1 LESGKVKLLKGCT
14 TIANRER
21 KKNKI
26 NNGVAGEVKVKVS
39 NFDFASLLFIF
50 YLFIYSGEN
59 NITFIKEKNSLH
71 FKLLSSK

>member
-14 TIANRER
+14 AIPNREK

-50 YLFIYSGEN
+50 LPFYLQWREQYYIY
-59 NITFIKEKNSLH
+59 
-71 FKLLSSK
+71 

>member
-14 TIANRER
+14 AIANRER

-26 NNGVAGEVKVKVS
+26 NNGVASEVKVKVS

>member
-14 TIANRER
+14 AIKNRER

-39 NFDFASLLFIF
+39 NFDFASLLFYFLPF
-50 YLFIYSGEN
+50 YLLWREQYYIY
-59 NITFIKEKNSLH
+59 
-71 FKLLSSK
+71 